1 MGGREGAWAGAATF
15 QQEGSDRQTHLGGR
29 GRWRKGEGCAIRPFM
44 KKAFLAPLALLAIPA
59 AQAQEAAETPPTPSE
74 VIEAASAEDW
84 RPIAPENLLVMTLGD
99 GSQVFLELAPDFA
112 PVHVENI
119 RRLARAHWYDG
130 ISVNRVQ
137 DNYVVQWGDPAE
149 EEADRKPLPEG
160 IVEQPPA
167 EYDFT
172 LENEQ
177 FDRFGPVGDG
187 GWYTV
192 GSGYL
197 DGWPVGADGGDAAWQ
212 TASLVHCYGMVGV
225 GRGDNPDTGTGAE
238 LYTVIGHAP
247 RHLDRNI
254 ALVGRI
260 VEGIEHL
267 SSLPRGTGALGFYE
281 DPAQRAPIASVRLVS
296 ELPEGER
303 PQFEVMRTDTDTF
316 RSYVHARANRTGW
329 FIRPAGA
336 VDVCNVNLPIRR
348 VAE

>member
-1 MGGREGAWAGAATF
+1 
-15 QQEGSDRQTHLGGR
+15 
-29 GRWRKGEGCAIRPFM
+29 M
-44 KKAFLAPLALLAIPA
+44 KKALLAPFALLAIPA
-59 AQAQEAAETPPTPSE
+59 AQAQQAAETPPTPGE
-74 VIEAASAEDW
+74 VVAAASAEDW

-149 EEADRKPLPEG
+149 EEADRKPLPES
-160 IVEQPPA
+160 IVDQPPA
-167 EYDFT
+167 EYE
-172 LENEQ
+172 LEPFALSALEIISQ
-177 FDRFGPVGDG
+177 SGYATGDG
-187 GWYTV
+187 YV
-192 GSGYL
+192 
-197 DGWPVGADGGDAAWQ
+197 DGWPVGMTILVRPQRSPPQAHA
-212 TASLVHCYGMVGV
+212 ASLVHCYGMVGV
-225 GRGDNPDTGTGAE
+225 GRGDNPDTGAGAE

-267 SSLPRGTGALGFYE
+267 SSLPRGTGPLGFYE
-281 DPAQRAPIASVRLVS
+281 DPAQRVPIASVRLAS

-303 PQFEVMRTDTDTF
+303 PQFEVMRTDTETF
-316 RSYVHARANRTGW
+316 RNYVTARANRTGW
-329 FIRPAGA
+329 FVRPAGA

-348 VAE
+348 VGAVD

>member
-1 MGGREGAWAGAATF
+1 
-15 QQEGSDRQTHLGGR
+15 
-29 GRWRKGEGCAIRPFM
+29 M
-44 KKAFLAPLALLAIPA
+44 KKVVLAPLALLAIAA
-59 AQAQEAAETPPTPSE
+59 AQAQEPAATPPTPAE

-84 RPIAPENLLVMTLGD
+84 RPIAPETLLVMTLGD
-99 GSQVFLELAPDFA
+99 GAQVFLELASDFA

-119 RRLARAHWYDG
+119 RKLARAHWYDG

-160 IVEQPPA
+160 IVAQPPA
-167 EYDFT
+167 EYSFAFPQNPSLSVRQGISPTSYAAAD
-172 LENEQ
+172 L
-177 FDRFGPVGDG
+177 
-187 GWYTV
+187 YI
-192 GSGYL
+192 
-197 DGWPVGADGGDAAWQ
+197 DGWPVGGGALRISDRDVGVAIEP

-267 SSLPRGTGALGFYE
+267 SSLPRGTGPLGFYE
-281 DPAQRAPIASVRLVS
+281 DPAQRVPIESVRLAS

-303 PQFEVMRTDTDTF
+303 PQFEVMRTDTETF
-316 RSYVHARANRTGW
+316 RRYVMARANRTGW
-329 FIRPAGA
+329 FVRPAGA

-348 VAE
+348 AAVD